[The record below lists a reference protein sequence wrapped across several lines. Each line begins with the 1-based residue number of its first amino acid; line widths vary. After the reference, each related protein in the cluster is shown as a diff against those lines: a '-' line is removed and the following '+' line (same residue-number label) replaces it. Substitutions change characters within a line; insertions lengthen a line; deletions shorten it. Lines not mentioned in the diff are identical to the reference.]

1 MDGKF
6 VHFVDLGPL
15 RTLVSIQILIISV
28 RLCRDR
34 EKPDMKTLC
43 AGICL
48 IAWLVLLCAGA
59 LTAQTAVYEPVTD
72 DTLTEE
78 LSVPAAEAAQPD
90 EDAIYP
96 MSPERKELL
105 IAYSQFNNLWRFVSF
120 GIGIATLLILLF
132 TGLSAKFRTWALK
145 IPKRFFA
152 IWAFFVLIMLADY
165 LLSFPANYYR
175 SFVVE
180 HDFGFSN
187 QTVQEWL
194 TDDLKNLAI
203 VLVLGAIPTWFFYWL
218 VGYMKRWW
226 LAFSLGAI
234 PFMIAI
240 VVIAPV
246 FVSPLFNEF
255 TPLKDK
261 QLETEILA
269 LADKAGIHGSD
280 VFEVDASRQSSKL
293 NAYVTGLF
301 NTKRI
306 VLYDTMIKHF
316 SLEEIKFVMGHEMGH
331 YVMNHIWWGLGVM
344 FVFMLFSLWLM
355 DLLIHPVI
363 RMFSGA
369 FKFDKLED
377 IASLPLVLI
386 FVSIISFVFQPVTN
400 SVSRYME
407 HQSDIYGM
415 DISGVAGEDAARAF
429 DKLSVFNL
437 SDPNPPAIIEFWFYS
452 HPALSKRMAF
462 VRSYGSPQSP

>member
-1 MDGKF
+1 
-6 VHFVDLGPL
+6 
-15 RTLVSIQILIISV
+15 
-28 RLCRDR
+28 
-34 EKPDMKTLC
+34 MKTLC
-43 AGICL
+43 AAIWLAAG
-48 IAWLVLLCAGA
+48 LVLLCAGA
-59 LTAQTAVYEPVTD
+59 LVAQAPESEAVPVESPA
-72 DTLTEE
+72 EE
-78 LSVPAAEAAQPD
+78 ISVPATETSQPD
-90 EDAIYP
+90 SDALYP
-96 MSPERKELL
+96 LSPERKELL

-120 GIGIATLLILLF
+120 GIGILTLAILLF
-132 TGLSAKFRTWALK
+132 TGLSAKFRSWAFAAR
-145 IPKRFFA
+145 KRFFV
-152 IWAFFVLIMLADY
+152 IWLFFIMIMVADY
-165 LLSFPANYYR
+165 ILGFPANYYR

-187 QTVQEWL
+187 QTLQQWL
-194 TDDLKNLAI
+194 TDDLLNLAI
-203 VLVLGAIPTWFFYWL
+203 VLVLGSIPAWFFYWL

-226 LAFSLGAI
+226 LAFTLGAI
-234 PFMIAI
+234 PFVVVV
-240 VVIAPV
+240 VVISPV
-246 FVSPLFNEF
+246 FISPIFNEF

-261 QLETEILA
+261 QLESEILA

-280 VFEVDASRQSSKL
+280 VFEVDASRQSSKV

-306 VLYDTMIKHF
+306 VLYDTLIKHF
-316 SLEEIKFVMGHEMGH
+316 SLDEIRFVMGHEMGH
-331 YVMNHIWWGLGVM
+331 YVMNHIWWGLGVLI
-344 FVFMLFSLWLM
+344 VFMLFALWLM

-363 RMFSGA
+363 RMFQGA

-386 FVSIISFVFQPVTN
+386 FVSIITFVFQPVTN

-415 DISGVAGEDAARAF
+415 DITGVSGEDAARAF
-429 DKLSVFNL
+429 DKLSVLNL

-462 VRSYGSPQSP
+462 VQSYDSPSGP